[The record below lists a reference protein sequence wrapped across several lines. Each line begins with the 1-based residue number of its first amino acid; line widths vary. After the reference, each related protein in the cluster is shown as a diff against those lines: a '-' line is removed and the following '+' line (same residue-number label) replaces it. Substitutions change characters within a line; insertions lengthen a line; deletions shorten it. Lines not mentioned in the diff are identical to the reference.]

1 MVINFNDPLIQ
12 AYVKTLKSEKFL
24 HAKTNSL
31 TPYSENY
38 NKIINIV
45 KPTVT
50 DRRTNAS
57 RLLVYYT
64 NRLSQVERVLAAIDT
79 TNIDNDLEL
88 EFEAFNNFTIANA
101 GLSTSMDNLAGLL
114 KYSVDFTMVKLRE
127 LRREQKVLIKTI
139 ADISSLVDEYTN
151 LESLFDQATGALV

>member
-1 MVINFNDPLIQ
+1 M
-12 AYVKTLKSEKFL
+12 
-24 HAKTNSL
+24 
-31 TPYSENY
+31 
-38 NKIINIV
+38 
-45 KPTVT
+45 
-50 DRRTNAS
+50 
-57 RLLVYYT
+57 YYT

-139 ADISSLVDEYTN
+139 ADISNLVDEYTN